1 MGTAFLPTSSI
12 LHANAVASN
21 RVGNI
26 IAVSI
31 EMHEQPHAVVAAAR
45 TGRRPE
51 RNAAQQR
58 SAISHGSPCS
68 ARDDLRFIEQ
78 AGAKRQGRRSLWGH
92 TRRYLRV
99 DIWSWGRALSNR
111 RSNSPA
117 RWSSAATSSSALLN
131 CGPCAR
137 SSNTCA
143 IRTNAAK
150 PRGSSCSNMTLATT
164 SKRPLAAF
172 APYPVMAARQSMASD
187 RPSR

>member
-31 EMHEQPHAVVAAAR
+31 EMHEHPHAVVAAAR

-99 DIWSWGRALSNR
+99 DIWSWGRARSNR
-111 RSNSPA
+111 QSNA
-117 RWSSAATSSSALLN
+117 SALVIGRNIKRGIAELR
-131 CGPCAR
+131 PLRQAQQHLRHPHQRRQAAR
-137 SSNTCA
+137 F
-143 IRTNAAK
+143 IVQQHD
-150 PRGSSCSNMTLATT
+150 TLATT

-172 APYPVMAARQSMASD
+172 APYSVMAARQSMASD

>member
-31 EMHEQPHAVVAAAR
+31 EMHEHPHAVVTAAR

-58 SAISHGSPCS
+58 SAISHDSPCS

-78 AGAKRQGRRSLWGH
+78 AGAKRQGRRSLCGH

-117 RWSSAATSSSALLN
+117 RWSSAATSSAALLN